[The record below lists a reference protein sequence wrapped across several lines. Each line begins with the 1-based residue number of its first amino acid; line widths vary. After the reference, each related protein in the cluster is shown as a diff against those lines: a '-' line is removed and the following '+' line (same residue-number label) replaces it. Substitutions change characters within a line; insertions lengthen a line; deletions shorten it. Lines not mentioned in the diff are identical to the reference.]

1 MIFLR
6 LKYHSQLVF
15 LVFKDEEFTKNIV
28 ENNNKYL
35 SNESFD
41 GIDHFDIVIDKL
53 AYDLWE
59 ASDKDKSQ

>member
-1 MIFLR
+1 LLF
-6 LKYHSQLVF
+6 F
-15 LVFKDEEFTKNIV
+15 LVFKDKNLTKDIV
-28 ENNNKYL
+28 EDNNKHL

-41 GIDHFDIVIDKL
+41 SIDRFDIVIDKL

>member
-1 MIFLR
+1 MLLFL
-6 LKYHSQLVF
+6 LD
-15 LVFKDEEFTKNIV
+15 FKDKNLTKDIV
-28 ENNNKYL
+28 ENDDQYL

-59 ASDKDKSQ
+59 TSDKDKSQ